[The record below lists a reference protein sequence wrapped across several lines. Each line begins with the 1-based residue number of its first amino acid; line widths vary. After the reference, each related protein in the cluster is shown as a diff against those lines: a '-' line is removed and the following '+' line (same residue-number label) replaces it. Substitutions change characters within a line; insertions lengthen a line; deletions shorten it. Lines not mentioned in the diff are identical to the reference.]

1 MLQQHLDY
9 NIQKDIILR
18 HLLKKKFKQGFNFSN
33 ITQLDITIPIKKLS
47 SNDDKYNQL
56 VTFFFFLQ
64 LFFLKKLC
72 LKLYYS
78 NSKKRKKLHFKN
90 ITSFF
95 ITLRKENLNIFL
107 IFFIFFIYPSIYL
120 DNSKKM
126 LFHFKKT
133 KDLNLKK
140 KISLKFPFINYFKQQ
155 VNEDILLQ
163 YGLNNLY
170 SWVFH
175 FYFNTLERSI
185 QTFLLQNLFFNLE
198 IKKKIKF

>member
-1 MLQQHLDY
+1 MLQSHIHY

-18 HLLKKKFKQGFNFSN
+18 YLLQKNFKQGFHFSDFTHLN
-33 ITQLDITIPIKKLS
+33 VTIPIKKLS
-47 SNDDKYNQL
+47 TDDDKYNQL
-56 VTFFFFLQ
+56 ISFFFFLQ

-95 ITLRKENLNIFL
+95 ITLRNENLNIFL
-107 IFFIFFIYPSIYL
+107 IFFLFFIYPSIYME
-120 DNSKKM
+120 STKKI

-133 KDLNLKK
+133 KSLNLKK
-140 KISLKFPFINYFKQQ
+140 KISLKFPFVNYLKQQ
-155 VNEDILLQ
+155 VNEDLLLQ

-175 FYFNTLERSI
+175 FYFNTFQRSI
-185 QTFLLQNLFFNLE
+185 QIFLLQNLFFNLE
-198 IKKKIKF
+198 IKKKVK